1 MSLKQNSTKSVDPS
15 MTTSSKDPSEKVA
28 SSPSQANP
36 QMPGPA
42 SPTPPMKDLAKMK
55 ELEFV
60 GLRSGMPSWDD
71 IIGTPHFKIGIV
83 IDSSSTYDR
92 HISAI
97 PKPAT
102 PCSLVSMVV
111 LNEKEGENRKLSMK
125 IWFKFH
131 RMEADESKVDVR
143 WGQEGFKEILASD
156 IDAVYIIVP
165 PG

>member
-1 MSLKQNSTKSVDPS
+1 MTASAEEASQKVDS
-15 MTTSSKDPSEKVA
+15 I
-28 SSPSQANP
+28 PSQANP

-42 SPTPPMKDLAKMK
+42 SPIPPPKDLARMK

-60 GLRSGMPSWDD
+60 GLKAGLPSWDD
-71 IIGTPHFKIGIV
+71 IIGTPHFRIGIV

-92 HISAI
+92 HITAI

-111 LNEKEGENRKLSMK
+111 LHEKEGENRKYSMK
-125 IWFKFH
+125 RWFTIH
-131 RMEADESKVDVR
+131 RMEADEPNVQVL
-143 WGQEGFKEILASD
+143 WGQEGFKELLASD

>member
-1 MSLKQNSTKSVDPS
+1 MSTEE
-15 MTTSSKDPSEKVA
+15 PSEKVD

-42 SPTPPMKDLAKMK
+42 SPSPQMKDLAKMK
-55 ELEFV
+55 ELEFI
-60 GLRSGMPSWDD
+60 GLRAGMPSWDD

-92 HISAI
+92 HITAI

-111 LNEKEGENRKLSMK
+111 LNEEDGEHRKDSMTR
-125 IWFKFH
+125 WFKIH
-131 RMEADESKVDVR
+131 RMEADESTVDVR
-143 WGQEGFKEILASD
+143 WGQEGFKELLASE
-156 IDAVYIIVP
+156 IDAVYVIVP